1 MPTALLRD
9 PVTMELELHR
19 LNGEVLN
26 AGLCFPDEVSAL
38 VLKGL
43 ATEVRTKGT
52 DVVDLWRCLEVGFAA
67 GITPDDFEG
76 EIPERSVNRIR
87 GIFSLRDGVGMT
99 SLGEEQCLSAGA
111 ADERFTRLSALL
123 IRVLG
128 SS

>member
-1 MPTALLRD
+1 
-9 PVTMELELHR
+9 
-19 LNGEVLN
+19 LNVE
-26 AGLCFPDEVSAL
+26 LCFPDEVSAL

-52 DVVDLWRCLEVGFAA
+52 DVVDLWRCLEVGLAA

-76 EIPERSVNRIR
+76 EILERSVNRIR
-87 GIFSLRDGVGMT
+87 GMFSLRDGVGMT
-99 SLGEEQCLSAGA
+99 SLGEAQRLSAEA
-111 ADERFTRLSALL
+111 ADERFTRLSALV